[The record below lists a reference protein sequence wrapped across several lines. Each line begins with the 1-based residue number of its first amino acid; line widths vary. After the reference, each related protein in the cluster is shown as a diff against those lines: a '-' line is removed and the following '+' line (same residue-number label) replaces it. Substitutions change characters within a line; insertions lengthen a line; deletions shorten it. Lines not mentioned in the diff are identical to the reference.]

1 MDNYLEKKTD
11 LNIKPSRVR
20 TTNTEKD
27 GYCWLYKPEVAHLF
41 SRCLSRQPLSTYE
54 QLCSGVG
61 DSFEAIAAPRAPKD
75 PYSPR
80 NLILPPPTPRAKLSN
95 RNPEIEPFNKGET
108 HDTPTELQELLLSI
122 RQSLVTEREGRDAQK
137 SEMMMLQTEYD
148 RLTEKYNDTMDAMG
162 RCIGILDVVTAS
174 VGELRYE
181 ISESIK
187 SAEYKMVL

>member
-1 MDNYLEKKTD
+1 MDNDLEKKTD

-41 SRCLSRQPLSTYE
+41 SRCLSRQPLSAYE

-61 DSFEAIAAPRAPKD
+61 DSFEAIAAPRPPKD
-75 PYSPR
+75 TYCPR
-80 NLILPPPTPRAKLSN
+80 NSVLPTTTPRAKLSN
-95 RNPEIEPFNKGET
+95 RNPRMNSFNKGET
-108 HDTPTELQELLLSI
+108 HDTSTELQELLLSI
-122 RQSLVTEREGRDAQK
+122 RQSLVTEREGRDAQE
-137 SEMMMLQTEYD
+137 SEMMMLQTKYD
-148 RLTEKYNDTMDAMG
+148 RLTEKYNDTMDAIG

-174 VGELRYE
+174 VGELRYK

-187 SAEYKMVL
+187 RAEYKNVL